1 MDGSKHLAPAEV
13 AEMHR
18 ARLSG
23 VPMINIRLLA
33 DPLKHL
39 FAQPG
44 GQVMAPHDV
53 DSFRYAS
60 TNL

>member
-1 MDGSKHLAPAEV
+1 
-13 AEMHR
+13 
-18 ARLSG
+18 
-23 VPMINIRLLA
+23 MINIRLLA